1 MIFNENSV
9 IDYLRIIYRGGG
21 HDEVIHATGS
31 SSPPDNSPSFANLLC
46 GRSVVRERI
55 TWRSY
60 WSDSS
65 KFVGLGRISGR

>member
-1 MIFNENSV
+1 MIF
-9 IDYLRIIYRGGG
+9 IDYDQNRVVDHVGIIYRENG

-31 SSPPDNSPSFANLLC
+31 SSPPDNNPSFANLLC

-65 KFVGLGRISGR
+65 KFVG